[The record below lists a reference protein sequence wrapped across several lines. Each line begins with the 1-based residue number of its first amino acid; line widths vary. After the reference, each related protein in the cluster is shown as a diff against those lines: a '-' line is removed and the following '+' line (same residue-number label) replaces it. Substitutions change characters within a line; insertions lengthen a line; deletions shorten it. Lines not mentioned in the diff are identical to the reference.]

1 MDWKKTIG
9 FGALL
14 WAIMFA
20 LVSFFMAYKLY
31 PGEGMDIILA
41 IIAGVLSFLLAGYA
55 KPSNINNGLALGLS
69 WVVVGLVLD
78 ALITTKFEPA
88 LFGNWIYW
96 LSALLILLAPTLRVK
111 KG

>member
-31 PGEGMDIILA
+31 PAEGMDIIVA
-41 IIAGVLSFLLAGYA
+41 VIAGVLSFLLAGYA
-55 KPSNINNGLALGLS
+55 KPNSINNALALGLS
-69 WVVVGLVLD
+69 WVVVGLILD
-78 ALITTKFEPA
+78 ALITTKFEPT
-88 LFGNWIYW
+88 LFGSWIYW
-96 LSALLILLAPTLRVK
+96 LSALLVLLAPTLRVK